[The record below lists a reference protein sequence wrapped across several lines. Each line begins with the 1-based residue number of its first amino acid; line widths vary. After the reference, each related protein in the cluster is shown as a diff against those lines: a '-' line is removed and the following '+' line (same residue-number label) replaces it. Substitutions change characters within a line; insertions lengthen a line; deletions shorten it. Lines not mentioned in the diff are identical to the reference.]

1 MNEPLHLLIEA
12 TRKLMALSAIPD
24 WKNELLDKAPPVLWF
39 GDANSEK
46 PKILS
51 FGANPS
57 RWEFLDERGI
67 KKAELKKHEY
77 ESRYLNPGRRRFVHL
92 DELQQWN
99 DLLLDYPLR
108 EQILDSFNN
117 YFKSGNAYRWFG
129 TNKNDSYNAEGVL
142 RGMEASYFDIDS
154 CYRAMHIDLFP
165 FATIRDFGSIRQITE
180 RDVLQGFWARDLV
193 NNIISLLKP
202 KKLLLFGA
210 GNLQYFCNYFGV
222 DAGTA
227 SEWKA
232 KENGALGICRTY
244 RFHYSGIPVSGL
256 SVNLG
261 NPKGFNAKGL
271 RELGAFLYCDLI

>member
-1 MNEPLHLLIEA
+1 MNKPHNLLTEA

-24 WKNELLDKAPPVLWF
+24 WEHELLDKAPPVLWF

-67 KKAELKKHEY
+67 KKAELQKHEY
-77 ESRYLNPGRRRFVHL
+77 ESRYLKPGQRRFVHL
-92 DELQQWN
+92 EDLQHWG
-99 DLLLDYPLR
+99 DLLRDEPLR
-108 EQILDSFNN
+108 QRILDSFNN

-129 TNKNDSYNAEGVL
+129 ANKEDSYNAEGLL

-154 CYRAMHIDLFP
+154 RYRAMHIDLFP
-165 FATIRDFGSIRQITE
+165 FTTIRDFGSIRTIAE
-180 RDVLQGFWARDLV
+180 RDVLNGFWARNLV
-193 NNIISLLKP
+193 NEIMSLLRP
-202 KKLLLFGA
+202 EKLLLFGA
-210 GNLQYFCNYFGV
+210 GNLHYFCNYFE
-222 DAGTA
+222 AGAGAA
-227 SEWKA
+227 SAWKA
-232 KENGALGICRTY
+232 TGTGALGTCRVY
-244 RFHYSGIPVSGL
+244 RFHYAGIPVWGL

-271 RELGAFLYCDLI
+271 RELGSFLHLDSF